1 MREMNATESKVVEE
15 TIRAIYS
22 MNHACR
28 LSIKDAKAMKL
39 KPGRLCDICEDLV
52 KAHMQDI
59 AVSISPQPT
68 VTLPTNEST

>member
-1 MREMNATESKVVEE
+1 MNAAESMVVEE
-15 TIRAIYS
+15 TIRAVYS

-39 KPGRLCDICEDLV
+39 KPGRLCDTCEELV

-59 AVSISPQPT
+59 AESISPHPT
-68 VTLPTNEST
+68 VESPTNE